1 MSRLENDVRYGLRM
15 LLKTPS
21 ATVMVLIALSLGIGL
36 SALMFSLIDGAVLAT
51 LPVEGGDRV
60 VMIGRVDR
68 MAQTVDDYATWST
81 RQRSFDHLGALSTNT
96 VTLAIEGSGTT
107 PAAGASITPS
117 VLPLLSTP
125 PAIGR
130 PFTDQ
135 DAAPGAPAVILVSHD
150 VWRDRLGADPNAV
163 GRVVRVSGHP
173 AEIIGVMPEGFGFP
187 WDQQVWTPL
196 DMDPVRGGAAFAVAA
211 EGRWVVGRLRTGV
224 SAQDASR
231 ELTGLTRELDTEKRG
246 SAGAASTVSVRRYT
260 DLFGGSGGSATL
272 AALMLGI
279 ALLVLLVACSNVANV
294 LLARAVA
301 RRREIVIRLAVGASR
316 LRIARQLL
324 AETSLLAIGGALGG
338 IAIALI
344 GTRQIEAIMP
354 AGMPYWI
361 AVCVDWP
368 VLGFIAIVAALA
380 TVMAGLMPA
389 VQASRANTNEL
400 LKSDARGSS
409 SFHLGRVMRR
419 LVGIE
424 IAVSFVLLV
433 LAGLFIRSAG
443 NFADT
448 DFAFDPEEV
457 YSALVG
463 LPNEGY
469 EDATART
476 RFAERLHETLGSL
489 PPVAGVALTT
499 GVPGVGSSDVVRVA
513 VDGAAEVDADGK
525 GGWPTRSI
533 AVTPGYFE
541 LFRTTVVAGR
551 DFDFRDRAGALP
563 IAIVNDAF
571 AKKHLPAGALD
582 RLIRTVG
589 ARGDTAWLTVVGVT
603 GVTTDLLEGGL
614 EREIPETVYLPLSQ
628 NPQSALTI
636 LARPRSAFASLPTP
650 IRESLAALDRDAA
663 LHNVL
668 PLDEVIAQANSQYT
682 WLSILFAVSGAI
694 ALFLAALGLYGVMAF
709 WVIQRTREIG
719 VRMAVGGQR
728 RDIVRLVLSQGMR
741 QMSIGLG
748 AGVLLALAAAALLNF
763 AFFGVSPYDP
773 VVFGS
778 VLAVLILAA
787 WLGCWLPA
795 LRATRIDPLE
805 ALVAE

>member
-1 MSRLENDVRYGLRM
+1 MSQLANDVRYGLRM

-21 ATVMVLIALSLGIGL
+21 ATAMVLIALSLGIGL

-68 MAQTVDDYATWST
+68 MAQAVDDYATWST
-81 RQRSFDHLGALSTNT
+81 RQRSFEHLGALSTNT

-117 VLPLLSTP
+117 VFPLLSTP

-150 VWRDRLGADPNAV
+150 VWRERLGADPNAV
-163 GRVVRVSGHP
+163 GRVVRVSGRP

-187 WDQQVWTPL
+187 WDQQVWAPL

-211 EGRWVVGRLRTGV
+211 EGRWVIGRLRPGV

-316 LRIARQLL
+316 RRITTQLL
-324 AETSLLAIGGALGG
+324 AETALLATGGALGG
-338 IAIALI
+338 IAIALV
-344 GTRQIEAIMP
+344 GTRRIEAVMP

-361 AVCVDWP
+361 AIRVDWP
-368 VLGFIAIVAALA
+368 VLGFIAIIAALA

-389 VQASRANTNEL
+389 IQASRANTNEL

-419 LVGIE
+419 LVGVE

-433 LAGLFIRSAG
+433 LAGLFVRSAA

-448 DFAFDPEEV
+448 DFAFDPDEV
-457 YSALVG
+457 YSALIS
-463 LPNEGY
+463 LPDERY
-469 EDATART
+469 ADASARA

-513 VDGAAEVDADGK
+513 VDGAAEVDPDGK
-525 GGWPTRSI
+525 GGRPTRTI
-533 AVTPGYFE
+533 VVTPGYFE
-541 LFRTTVVAGR
+541 LFRAAVVAGR
-551 DFDFRDRAGALP
+551 DFDSRDRAGSLP
-563 IAIVNDAF
+563 VAIVNDAF
-571 AKKHLPAGALD
+571 AKKHFPSGALD
-582 RLIRTVG
+582 RRIRTVG
-589 ARGDTAWLTVVGVT
+589 TRGDTAWLTVVGVT
-603 GVTTDLLEGGL
+603 GVTDLLEGGL
-614 EREIPETVYLPLSQ
+614 ERETPETVYLPLAQ
-628 NPQSALTI
+628 NPQPALTI
-636 LARPRSAFASLPTP
+636 LARPRGAFTSLPAP
-650 IRESLAALDRDAA
+650 IREALAALDRDAA
-663 LHNVL
+663 LHSVL

-682 WLSILFAVSGAI
+682 WLSILFAVSGGI

-728 RDIVRLVLSQGMR
+728 RDIVRLVLGQGMR

-748 AGVLLALAAAALLNF
+748 AGVLLALPAAALLNF
-763 AFFGVSPYDP
+763 AFFGVAPYDP

-795 LRATRIDPLE
+795 RRATRIDPLE